1 MRKIEVGHINID
13 TSKFDTPD
21 RDSILDSLSSL
32 SSLSALDKVVK
43 TAKKKKKK
51 EEKKSKK
58 DKKGK
63 ENSEKE
69 HLKSLLLAQKDDDD
83 IELELD
89 RLKAS
94 ELEEGDDEDSDS
106 VIERLLKKAED
117 EEDEDFD
124 GSIISSQKD
133 GYGARKKD
141 KNEYKKEFNEEI
153 TLLYSMLEDTNT
165 LSKLSEKQW
174 KSMSDSRARGS
185 SKFTNDLLQNIINL
199 RGNKLQ
205 IIKEITSI
213 KRTIADLQLKKDRAS
228 GAANA
233 VGETSH
239 DDIMSIYMNQIMEN
253 GRGKFVEATSKKA
266 TNAYLHDEDDDD
278 GEDYYQTALSAQ
290 ESIDIRLKNTPT
302 RSATGT
308 TYIQME
314 NDKCV
319 THVKRNIDTGDW
331 KFIAID
337 RDGQE
342 RPEYPVPDGDL
353 VGPLSFG
360 ESIAKDKLGRS
371 YKLIDVYDDLY

>member
-1 MRKIEVGHINID
+1 MKKIEVGHITID

-32 SSLSALDKVVK
+32 SSLSVLDKVVK
-43 TAKKKKKK
+43 KTKKKKK
-51 EEKKSKK
+51 EEKKAKKSRKNKK
-58 DKKGK
+58 DTDK
-63 ENSEKE
+63 EK
-69 HLKSLLLAQKDDDD
+69 LKTLLLSRDSDEGDIE
-83 IELELD
+83 IELE
-89 RLKAS
+89 RLKAI
-94 ELEEGDDEDSDS
+94 EVDEEEDDS
-106 VIERLLKKAED
+106 VIDRLLKKAEEG
-117 EEDEDFD
+117 EEEDFD

-213 KRTIADLQLKKDRAS
+213 KRTIADLQLKKDRVS
-228 GAANA
+228 GATTGA
-233 VGETSH
+233 ETSH

-253 GRGKFVEATSKKA
+253 GRGKFVEATANKA
-266 TNAYLHDEDDDD
+266 KNLYLGDDGEDED
-278 GEDYYQTALSAQ
+278 GEDYYQSALNAQ

-302 RSATGT
+302 RSTTGS

-319 THVKRNIDTGDW
+319 THVKRNIDTGEW

-342 RPEYPVPDGDL
+342 RPEYPVPDDDL

-371 YKLIDVYDDLY
+371 YKLIDVYGDLY